1 MKGSTGAAY
10 HCGNGG
16 VLPGFL
22 WDVTIWNIL
31 LKSRNSIAFE
41 PDSCYTL
48 YGLVGHHAGIANS
61 GAACQYRNYGGNSQ
75 EVNVMT
81 NTAAVSKDK
90 LKGIFDTDNLA
101 GTIFKVTI
109 TPISEEEADEIEFKT
124 LKGIAGRPLDADEV
138 RKERL
143 GL

>member
-1 MKGSTGAAY
+1 
-10 HCGNGG
+10 
-16 VLPGFL
+16 
-22 WDVTIWNIL
+22 
-31 LKSRNSIAFE
+31 
-41 PDSCYTL
+41 
-48 YGLVGHHAGIANS
+48 
-61 GAACQYRNYGGNSQ
+61 
-75 EVNVMT
+75 MT
-81 NTAAVSKDK
+81 KTVAVSKDK

-101 GTIFKVTI
+101 GTTFKVTI